1 MMAPNDPP
9 PSERRREKAEDAWI
23 EPEEEGKLM

>member
-9 PSERRREKAEDAWI
+9 PSERRREKAE
-23 EPEEEGKLM
+23 EKMLGLNQKRKGN